1 MPRSGVAIRRNG
13 VACRRKN
20 RQKSDFRATRDDAR
34 SGIYEGVVANE
45 ARDVR
50 CSACGK
56 LLARL
61 HDGCLTV
68 QRGDLQATFDG
79 DFRASFVCNKPTCR
93 RLNVVRVR
101 SHQDQTPAFSK

>member
-1 MPRSGVAIRRNG
+1 M
-13 VACRRKN
+13 
-20 RQKSDFRATRDDAR
+20 
-34 SGIYEGVVANE
+34 ANE
-45 ARDVR
+45 EKDVR
-50 CSACGK
+50 CSGCGK

-79 DFRASFVCNKPTCR
+79 DFRVSFVCNKPACR

-101 SHQDQTPAFSK
+101 SHLDQKDAFTK